1 MRRHYAEASYA
12 AAREEAESASARV
25 DTLEHHLERLAMETE
40 RRTVEG
46 TSLETTLRQ
55 RLSGVQM
62 SAAEAA
68 VGAEARA
75 VRLTGER
82 DAAATELSD
91 LRSAVIRLQAVEVS
105 LRTEAA
111 TAQETSLAEIAVAE
125 RHIEQLANMVT
136 SLTSASKVG
145 VQCAS

>member
-1 MRRHYAEASYA
+1 
-12 AAREEAESASARV
+12 
-25 DTLEHHLERLAMETE
+25 
-40 RRTVEG
+40 
-46 TSLETTLRQ
+46 
-55 RLSGVQM
+55 M